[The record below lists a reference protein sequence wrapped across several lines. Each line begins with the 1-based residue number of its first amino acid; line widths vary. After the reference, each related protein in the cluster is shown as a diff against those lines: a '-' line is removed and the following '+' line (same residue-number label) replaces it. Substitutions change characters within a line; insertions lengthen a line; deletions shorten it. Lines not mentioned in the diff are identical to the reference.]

1 MFSSMM
7 HLSMMD
13 ENPILAWG
21 VAFDLITTSASRVPV
36 SRIAIAPCNV
46 PGSGFLNYINGYVT
60 KASDAMDFT
69 LQEHLNL
76 ESANAKWCQTYRLLC
91 KRAPAIPE
99 VYISLASL
107 PHMTRS
113 FYTDVLHP
121 IVPQED
127 TLTAVD
133 PNPSKRLYR
142 HFLGSI
148 GVGTTGLGPYALRE
162 VQQTFIH
169 YVRRNKWD
177 EQKKRVGPR
186 SRDKIT
192 AIGINFAFELLDN
205 FIVQF
210 ATTFFPH
217 THFMAFTHEEEEEL
231 MQYTKHYA
239 GVVAYLTRL
248 KWYAK
253 DDDGPPHARTWFVRL
268 DQNHYCKP
276 SLFPLPLPGEPQI
289 HRLWDPSTPAPHVF
303 IDSRVHDGPV
313 FASQEDAYLY
323 LYHCLATDL
332 MRRVSPNRV
341 HTFRRRL
348 LAIAELYR
356 HVSGAD
362 AQPDEDENDRKERC
376 KDMRRAWNYRAPK
389 VLEERQ
395 WSVGQQRVLD
405 VTRQHMNTGDTMDF
419 EQRPHVYYIAGDP
432 GSGKSEVLVYAA
444 YQAAQQGA
452 TVLIMCPT
460 GPLVHRYRDRLPPT
474 ASIVVE
480 TLHSAL
486 VIIRE
491 NDAIVRYAPPSR
503 LRRYDIIM
511 IDEGS
516 QIGDAVAERL
526 LVALAELPQKP
537 LIFIAADF
545 YQLNPMQGGS
555 RMLNYCAALPCI
567 KMETMYRTDD
577 EELLTFLNYIRKHQ
591 PSKCMLRD
599 FFGHGD
605 LLGRCRG
612 CQSFPVSVPCRR
624 L

>member
-1 MFSSMM
+1 M
-7 HLSMMD
+7 
-13 ENPILAWG
+13 I
-21 VAFDLITTSASRVPV
+21 
-36 SRIAIAPCNV
+36 
-46 PGSGFLNYINGYVT
+46 
-60 KASDAMDFT
+60 
-69 LQEHLNL
+69 
-76 ESANAKWCQTYRLLC
+76 
-91 KRAPAIPE
+91 
-99 VYISLASL
+99 
-107 PHMTRS
+107 RS
-113 FYTDVLHP
+113 FYTDALHA
-121 IVPQED
+121 IVAQED

-142 HFLGSI
+142 HYLGSI

-162 VQQTFIH
+162 VRHTFID
-169 YVRRNKWD
+169 YVRQTKRD
-177 EQKKRVGPR
+177 EQKKRAAPR
-186 SRDKIT
+186 SREKIT
-192 AIGINFAFELLDN
+192 AIGISFVFEPLDN

-210 ATTFFPH
+210 ATTFYPH
-217 THFMAFTHEEEEEL
+217 AHFMAFSHEEEEL

-248 KWYAK
+248 TWYAK
-253 DDDGPPHARTWFVRL
+253 DDECPAHGRTWFVRL

-289 HRLWDPSTPAPHVF
+289 HRVWDPSTPAPHVF
-303 IDSRVHDGPV
+303 IDSRVHGGPV
-313 FASQEDAYLY
+313 FTTQQDAYMY

-332 MRRVSPNRV
+332 MRRASPNRV
-341 HTFRRRL
+341 QTFRRRL

-362 AQPDEDENDRKERC
+362 AQSDEDEHDRKERC

-389 VLEERQ
+389 VLEERD

-405 VTRQHMNTGDTMDF
+405 VTKQHMSTGDAMEF
-419 EQRPHVYYIAGDP
+419 EHRSHVHYIAGDP

-444 YQAAQQGA
+444 YQAPQKCA

-460 GPLVHRYRDRLPPT
+460 GPLVYRYRDRLPPT

-486 VIIRE
+486 VMIRE
-491 NDAIVRYAPPSR
+491 NDLIVRYALPNR
-503 LRRYDIIM
+503 LRRNDIIM

-516 QIGDAVAERL
+516 RIGDAVAERRI
-526 LVALAELPQKP
+526 VALGELPQKP
-537 LIFIAADF
+537 LILIAADF

-555 RMLNYCAALPCI
+555 RMLNYCAACPCI
-567 KMETMYRTDD
+567 LIQTMYRTDCQ
-577 EELLTFLNYIRKHQ
+577 ELLTFLNYIRKNQ

-605 LLGRCRG
+605 LLGRCRE
-612 CQSFPVSVPCRR
+612 C
-624 L
+624 